1 MQTTIKLAF
10 NLIIAAIL
18 LVTISSIAVV
28 VNQQVQAQEDTFKV
42 NVYFDNV
49 SYKTGYVDAWVT
61 IDYTGASSLTGVFD
75 QLQYRSVGPFEFD
88 ASEIRVG
95 ETFSAC
101 VQVIATGGI
110 NSVSGKN
117 SPAKKPEVIYLTVP
131 GQYYY

>member
-1 MQTTIKLAF
+1 
-10 NLIIAAIL
+10 
-18 LVTISSIAVV
+18 
-28 VNQQVQAQEDTFKV
+28 
-42 NVYFDNV
+42 
-49 SYKTGYVDAWVT
+49 
-61 IDYTGASSLTGVFD
+61 
-75 QLQYRSVGPFEFD
+75 LQYRSVGPFEFD

-101 VQVIATGGI
+101 VQVIATGEI

>member
-28 VNQQVQAQEDTFKV
+28 VNQQVQAQEDTSTV
-42 NVYFDNV
+42 NVYLDNV

-61 IDYTGASSLTGVFD
+61 IDSTGASSLTGVFD
-75 QLQYRSVGPFEFD
+75 PMQYGSVGPFEFD

-101 VQVIATGGI
+101 VQVIATGEI

>member
-28 VNQQVQAQEDTFKV
+28 VNQQVQAQEDTSTV
-42 NVYFDNV
+42 NVYLDNV

-61 IDYTGASSLTGVFD
+61 IDYTGASSSTGVFD

-101 VQVIATGGI
+101 VHVIATGEI

>member
-1 MQTTIKLAF
+1 
-10 NLIIAAIL
+10 
-18 LVTISSIAVV
+18 
-28 VNQQVQAQEDTFKV
+28 
-42 NVYFDNV
+42 
-49 SYKTGYVDAWVT
+49 
-61 IDYTGASSLTGVFD
+61 
-75 QLQYRSVGPFEFD
+75 LQYRSVGPFEFD

>member
-42 NVYFDNV
+42 NVYLDNV

-61 IDYTGASSLTGVFD
+61 IDSTGASSLTGVFD
-75 QLQYRSVGPFEFD
+75 PMQYGSVGPFEFD

-101 VQVIATGGI
+101 VQVIATGEI
-110 NSVSGKN
+110 NSKWQEFTS
-117 SPAKKPEVIYLTVP
+117 KKT
-131 GQYYY
+131 

>member
-28 VNQQVQAQEDTFKV
+28 VNQQVQAQEDTSTV
-42 NVYFDNV
+42 NVYLDNV
-49 SYKTGYVDAWVT
+49 SYKTGYLDAWVT
-61 IDYTGASSLTGVFD
+61 IDSTGASSLTGVFD

-101 VQVIATGGI
+101 VQVIATGEI